1 MWGFYLSLAL
11 DVLRLVAVT
20 AFVGTEGALE
30 VAVVLDWVVGG
41 TAFAVGPG
49 GLVGLGGGGG
59 AAAGVLVAV
68 TVAGF
73 AVAVVLGALA
83 AGVTGGAVF
92 KLAGTAL
99 DFAVPAVTVFGAVVA
114 AGLPPSAVVMDLV
127 EVEAA
132 LEVVAVVVEVLGV
145 GLNNEVAGAEAT
157 LVAVL
162 AGGATLGGG

>member
-1 MWGFYLSLAL
+1 MPLAL
-11 DVLRLVAVT
+11 DVLRLVAV
-20 AFVGTEGALE
+20 AVFVGTEDALE

-49 GLVGLGGGGG
+49 GLVGLGA
-59 AAAGVLVAV
+59 AAAGVLMAV

-73 AVAVVLGALA
+73 AVAVVLGALV

-92 KLAGTAL
+92 ELAGTAL

-114 AGLPPSAVVMDLV
+114 AGLPPSAVFMDLV
-127 EVEAA
+127 EVEVA
-132 LEVVAVVVEVLGV
+132 LGVVAVVVEVLGA

-162 AGGATLGGG
+162 AGGATLGA

>member
-1 MWGFYLSLAL
+1 MPL
-11 DVLRLVAVT
+11 DLDELRLVAV
-20 AFVGTEGALE
+20 AVFVGTEDALE

-49 GLVGLGGGGG
+49 GLVGLGA

-73 AVAVVLGALA
+73 AVAVVLGALV

-92 KLAGTAL
+92 ELAGTAL

-127 EVEAA
+127 EVEVA
-132 LEVVAVVVEVLGV
+132 LGVVAVVVEVLGA

-162 AGGATLGGG
+162 AGGATLGA

>member
-1 MWGFYLSLAL
+1 MGLELWGRLLVLSLGFIKVGSCGGFRR
-11 DVLRLVAVT
+11 DGRRL
-20 AFVGTEGALE
+20 
-30 VAVVLDWVVGG
+30 GG
-41 TAFAVGPG
+41 GR
-49 GLVGLGGGGG
+49 GLGLGGIKYVAQHKPRLEA

-73 AVAVVLGALA
+73 AVAVVFGALA

-114 AGLPPSAVVMDLV
+114 AGLPPSAVFMDLV
-127 EVEAA
+127 EVEVA
-132 LEVVAVVVEVLGV
+132 LGVVAVVVEVLGA

-162 AGGATLGGG
+162 AGGATLGA

>member
-1 MWGFYLSLAL
+1 MPLAL
-11 DVLRLVAVT
+11 DVLRLVAV
-20 AFVGTEGALE
+20 AVFVGTEDALE

-49 GLVGLGGGGG
+49 GLVGLGA

-73 AVAVVLGALA
+73 AVAVVLGALV

-92 KLAGTAL
+92 ELAGTAL

-114 AGLPPSAVVMDLV
+114 AGLPPSAVFMDLV
-127 EVEAA
+127 EVEVA
-132 LEVVAVVVEVLGV
+132 LGVVAVVVEVLGA

-162 AGGATLGGG
+162 AGGATLGA

>member
-49 GLVGLGGGGG
+49 GLVGLGA
-59 AAAGVLVAV
+59 AAAGVLMAV

>member
-1 MWGFYLSLAL
+1 MSLAL
-11 DVLRLVAVT
+11 DVLSLVAV
-20 AFVGTEGALE
+20 AVFVGTEDALE

-49 GLVGLGGGGG
+49 GLVGLGA

-127 EVEAA
+127 EVEVA
-132 LEVVAVVVEVLGV
+132 LGVVAVVVEVLGA

-162 AGGATLGGG
+162 AGGATLGA

>member
-1 MWGFYLSLAL
+1 MPLAL
-11 DVLRLVAVT
+11 DVLRLVAV
-20 AFVGTEGALE
+20 AVFVGTEDALE

-49 GLVGLGGGGG
+49 GLVGLGA
-59 AAAGVLVAV
+59 AAAGVLMAV

-114 AGLPPSAVVMDLV
+114 AGLPPSAVFMDLV
-127 EVEAA
+127 EVEVA
-132 LEVVAVVVEVLGV
+132 LGVVAVVVEVLGA

-162 AGGATLGGG
+162 AGGATLGA

>member
-1 MWGFYLSLAL
+1 MPLAL
-11 DVLRLVAVT
+11 DVLRLVAV
-20 AFVGTEGALE
+20 AVFVGTEDALE

-49 GLVGLGGGGG
+49 GLVGLGA

-73 AVAVVLGALA
+73 AVAVVLGALV

-92 KLAGTAL
+92 ELAGTAL
-99 DFAVPAVTVFGAVVA
+99 DFAVPAVAVFGAVVA
-114 AGLPPSAVVMDLV
+114 AGLPPSVVVMDLV
-127 EVEAA
+127 EVEAT
-132 LEVVAVVVEVLGV
+132 LGVIAVVVEVLGAGV
-145 GLNNEVAGAEAT
+145 NNEVAGAEAT

-162 AGGATLGGG
+162 AGGATLGA

>member
-11 DVLRLVAVT
+11 DVLRLVAV
-20 AFVGTEGALE
+20 AVFVGTEDALE

-49 GLVGLGGGGG
+49 GLVGLGA
-59 AAAGVLVAV
+59 AAAGVLMAV